1 MMRKYVSFVMAMVCV
16 FMLGSYTSGVVHECV
31 EVTTRQ
37 WVMMSLLT
45 VFFLASAMI
54 REK

>member
-1 MMRKYVSFVMAMVCV
+1 MRKYVSFVLAMGCV

-37 WVMMSLLT
+37 WVMMSVLT
-45 VFFLASAMI
+45 VFFLASATI
-54 REK
+54 HQK